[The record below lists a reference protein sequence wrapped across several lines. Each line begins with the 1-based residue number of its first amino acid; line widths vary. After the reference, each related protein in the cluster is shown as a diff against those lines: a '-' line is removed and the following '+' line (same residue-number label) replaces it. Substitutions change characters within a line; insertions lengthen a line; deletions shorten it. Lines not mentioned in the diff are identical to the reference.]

1 MSHTSMCLH
10 SAVALNLLFSRHIEG
25 EMAEIRGEGHTP
37 TSRKIFSQKGSK
49 LWTIKSNLSG
59 PHLNLLFISFNRHI
73 EGEMTEIRGRRLL

>member
-1 MSHTSMCLH
+1 MMSHTSMCLH

-49 LWTIKSNLSG
+49 LWTIKVQLLE
-59 PHLNLLFISFNRHI
+59 PHLNLSFSQHI
-73 EGEMTEIRGRRLL
+73 EGEMAEIPVRRLL